1 MKDTLENL
9 GYVILAV
16 LAFLVMV
23 LLATLILGRIELA
36 WALTKG
42 FLLLWAFL
50 FAEQAIQAFVQ
61 RVLRLSELEHWGL
74 VLFNLLLTLVLCL
87 VWSAFVSLEVTR
99 AVADIGWL
107 GIGVLHGL
115 GLIGAWLGFGAI
127 TGFFT
132 GTLYR
137 ISGLVVSLLGYVVFA
152 IFPNLA
158 QGIFGWFFVL
168 WQ

>member
-1 MKDTLENL
+1 VKDTLENL
-9 GYVILAV
+9 GYVALAV
-16 LAFLVMV
+16 LAYLLVA
-23 LLATLILGRIELA
+23 LLVTLVLGRVELA
-36 WALTKG
+36 WVLTKG
-42 FLLLWAFL
+42 FLLLWVLL
-50 FAEQAIQAFVQ
+50 FVEQAVQSFVQ

-87 VWSAFVSLEVTR
+87 AWSAFVSLEVTR
-99 AVADIGWL
+99 AVADMGWL
-107 GIGVLHGL
+107 GIGVLHLL

-127 TGFFT
+127 TSFFT

-137 ISGLVVSLLGYVVFA
+137 MTGLAVAVLGYVGFA

-158 QGIFGWFFVL
+158 QGICGWFVAL